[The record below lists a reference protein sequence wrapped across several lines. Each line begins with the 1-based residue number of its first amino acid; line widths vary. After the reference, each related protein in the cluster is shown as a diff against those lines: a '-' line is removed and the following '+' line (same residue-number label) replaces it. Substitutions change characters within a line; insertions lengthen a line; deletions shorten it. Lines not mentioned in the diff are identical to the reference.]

1 MMAKDF
7 PEIKHQFDPWHW
19 VKVIYLVYLILDFE
33 ECLRTNLVP
42 DCKPPRIGAKP
53 RTTAGKV

>member
-19 VKVIYLVYLILDFE
+19 IKVIYFCVLNFLALNY
-33 ECLRTNLVP
+33 
-42 DCKPPRIGAKP
+42 
-53 RTTAGKV
+53 